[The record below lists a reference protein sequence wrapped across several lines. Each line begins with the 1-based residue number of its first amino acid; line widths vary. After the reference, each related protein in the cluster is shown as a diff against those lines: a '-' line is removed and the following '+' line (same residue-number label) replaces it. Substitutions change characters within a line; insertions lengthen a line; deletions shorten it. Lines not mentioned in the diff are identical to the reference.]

1 MQLRSFVGCGESEE
15 LKCAAD
21 EKKEGICLF
30 FRGRIPSILKGK
42 DSELNDV
49 LTKPIYLVRTS
60 FGRTKIK
67 CYFCIDAPFFAR
79 NWAASLQNSIRT
91 QEDYPLS
98 TQMLN
103 GNILETLRTERH

>member
-1 MQLRSFVGCGESEE
+1 MV
-15 LKCAAD
+15 AD
-21 EKKEGICLF
+21 EQKEGGVYF
-30 FRGRIPSILKGK
+30 FLGIYSLILKGK
-42 DSELNDV
+42 DGELNDV
-49 LTKPIYLVRTS
+49 LVKPIYLVRTS

-79 NWAASLQNSIRT
+79 NRAASLQNSIRT